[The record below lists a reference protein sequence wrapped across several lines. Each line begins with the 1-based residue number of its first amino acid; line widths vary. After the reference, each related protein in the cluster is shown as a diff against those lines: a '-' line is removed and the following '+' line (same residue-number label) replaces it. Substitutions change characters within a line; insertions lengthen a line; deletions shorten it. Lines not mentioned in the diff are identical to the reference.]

1 MQNFEQVYATRGLG
15 NSAREHAMPSLHDPE
30 DEKQAGLIL
39 DAVEARVAAALV
51 RAPREEEQQPRARAA
66 KDHRGRHLG

>member
-1 MQNFEQVYATRGLG
+1 
-15 NSAREHAMPSLHDPE
+15 MPSLHDPE

-66 KDHRGRHLG
+66 EDHRGRHLG